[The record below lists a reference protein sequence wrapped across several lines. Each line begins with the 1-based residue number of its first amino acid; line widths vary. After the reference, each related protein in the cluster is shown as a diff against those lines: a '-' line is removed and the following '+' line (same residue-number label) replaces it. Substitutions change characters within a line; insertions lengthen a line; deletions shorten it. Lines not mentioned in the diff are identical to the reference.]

1 MPSAFAMPSLPSFG
15 GEPRIVA
22 LGAIGLFLLLFLGFS
37 VWRTGARKAELEVRI
52 GQEVTDSTRF
62 ASTIALVNTMRARQ
76 DTVQQKI
83 SIIRSVDERRYLWPH
98 MMDEIGRAVPDFT
111 WLTQIT
117 STAATD
123 SLTVGPMITLQ
134 GNAGSTQALTRL
146 MKNLESSPFIRRV
159 TLVTS
164 EKVTEEGLSMQR
176 FTFEANY
183 EEPPA
188 AVIQTVPIVIIN

>member
-176 FTFEANY
+176 FTLEANY